1 MVAWASCWRRRR
13 SSALSPRCLPLPGR
27 HHHLAVL
34 ALPFTQLAFS
44 YAQRIG
50 HMPIGVPASTWSTA
64 SRLKDSGKR
73 RLVWVMN
80 TPYGGHYPP

>member
-1 MVAWASCWRRRR
+1 MSETSAGWRD
-13 SSALSPRCLPLPGR
+13 PR
-27 HHHLAVL
+27 
-34 ALPFTQLAFS
+34 
-44 YAQRIG
+44 RIG
-50 HMPIGVPASTWSTA
+50 DPGDSAQSAERDDYRLSAMPSVSATCRIGVPASTWPTA